1 MEGFAREF
9 ERFDDKKDRRP
20 AKKSSQKVTKV
31 RSEDINDNQR
41 PTPHSSNKPED
52 AEADDTISKADKAWL
67 ESLELTDN
75 PVQFEEPPDEFSKI
89 LTR

>member
-20 AKKSSQKVTKV
+20 AKKSSQKVTQV
-31 RSEDINDNQR
+31 SSEDLNDNQR
-41 PTPHSSNKPED
+41 PTPYSSNKPED
-52 AEADDTISKADKAWL
+52 VEEDDTISVADEAWL

-89 LTR
+89 LTM